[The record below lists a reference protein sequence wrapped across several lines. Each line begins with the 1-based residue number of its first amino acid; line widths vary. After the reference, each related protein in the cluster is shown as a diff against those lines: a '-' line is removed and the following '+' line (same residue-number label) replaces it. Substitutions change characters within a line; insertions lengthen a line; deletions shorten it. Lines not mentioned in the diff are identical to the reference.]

1 MMRKLDSSAQKAAI
15 SAFFNCDHIEN
26 AGARASIQRLAHV
39 IEFGSMAEL
48 RQVGAAGAV
57 KRGASTY
64 YVHDTEEESSLAYVA
79 RRFGRLLH
87 SPEHPSDGSGLH
99 EMAMTPRSSGETTR
113 LATPTTTTCTTSSS
127 RPPST
132 PPPPPPP
139 PTWPVNR
146 PGDIPSAEKS
156 LVDAIE
162 SGDGARIAAAAA
174 VVADTE
180 RALGRWGPRALHA
193 LIWAAGTL
201 ADRCKRDEFR
211 SPEVETED
219 NAEHCAWR
227 APKKKLSQ
235 GDQHRDRAELTGRR
249 RLQERAGRRIG
260 VDAVFAGIGVH
271 VDVQSQEVT
280 RSDAPSSRRP
290 PSSPRVRSEKPPSP
304 AGNAMAAARAL
315 KPPPAVS
322 APVPGRYLNGIAQ
335 LP

>member
-1 MMRKLDSSAQKAAI
+1 MMRKLDSSAKKAAI
-15 SAFFNCDHIEN
+15 SAFFDCDHIEN

-39 IEFGSMAEL
+39 IKFGSMAEL

-156 LVDAIE
+156 LLDAIE

-193 LIWAAGTL
+193 LVWAANTL

-211 SPEVETED
+211 SPEVETEAND
-219 NAEHCAWR
+219 EHCAWR

-235 GDQHRDRAELTGRR
+235 GDQHRDQAEL
-249 RLQERAGRRIG
+249 QC
-260 VDAVFAGIGVH
+260 
-271 VDVQSQEVT
+271 
-280 RSDAPSSRRP
+280 
-290 PSSPRVRSEKPPSP
+290 
-304 AGNAMAAARAL
+304 
-315 KPPPAVS
+315 
-322 APVPGRYLNGIAQ
+322 
-335 LP
+335 

>member
-1 MMRKLDSSAQKAAI
+1 MMRKLDSSAKKAAI
-15 SAFFNCDHIEN
+15 SAFFDCDHIEN

-64 YVHDTEEESSLAYVA
+64 YVHDTDEKSSLAYVA
-79 RRFGRLLH
+79 RHFGRLLR

-156 LVDAIE
+156 LLDAIE
-162 SGDGARIAAAAA
+162 SGDGARIAVAAA
-174 VVADTE
+174 VVADRQ
-180 RALGRWGPRALHA
+180 RALGLQSPARPCNPRLRALV
-193 LIWAAGTL
+193 WAADTL

-211 SPEVETED
+211 TSPEVETED
-219 NAEHCAWR
+219 NAEHFAWR
-227 APKKKLSQ
+227 APKKKLS
-235 GDQHRDRAELTGRR
+235 A
-249 RLQERAGRRIG
+249 
-260 VDAVFAGIGVH
+260 
-271 VDVQSQEVT
+271 
-280 RSDAPSSRRP
+280 
-290 PSSPRVRSEKPPSP
+290 
-304 AGNAMAAARAL
+304 
-315 KPPPAVS
+315 
-322 APVPGRYLNGIAQ
+322 Y
-335 LP
+335 